1 MSMDFNATVARLLN
15 AHDLGQLTGLP
26 SADATAL
33 LGADH
38 GITMTEAYALALELR
53 SKRIARGERAV
64 GYKIGFTNRNI
75 WATYGVHAPVWSTVW
90 ARGLHYAS
98 HSILSTLSLENPI
111 KTSASKIEP
120 EVVFSFKQPPHP
132 GMTDAQL
139 ADCLEWAAFGFEIVH
154 CHYENW
160 KFTAPDA
167 VIDFGLHAHLF
178 VGEPVPLNG
187 SLAAARSLSQ
197 LNVSLLCDGEVK
209 DYGVGSNVL
218 DGPFEALKHF
228 VNEITQ
234 MEGAPAL
241 KAGDVVTTGT
251 LTGAW
256 PLHAAQRWSVQIE
269 NAPLRGFE
277 LQITA

>member
-1 MSMDFNATVARLLN
+1 MSLDFNATVTRMLKAL
-15 AHDLGQLTGLP
+15 DEGQVTSLP
-26 SADATAL
+26 SAEAIAL

-38 GITMTEAYALALELR
+38 GLTMTEAYALALELR
-53 SKRIARGERAV
+53 SKRIARGERPV

-75 WATYGVHAPVWSTVW
+75 WEKYGVHGPVWGTVW
-90 ARGLHYAS
+90 AAGFHRAA
-98 HSILSTLSLENPI
+98 HSIPSTLSLGKPI
-111 KTSASKIEP
+111 ITSAAQIEP
-120 EVVFSFKQPPHP
+120 EVVFGFKHAPRAA
-132 GMTDAQL
+132 MTDAQL

-154 CHYENW
+154 CHYANW
-160 KFTAPDA
+160 QFTPPDT

-197 LNVSLLCDGEVK
+197 IKLSLLCDGEVK
-209 DYGVGSNVL
+209 DHGLGSNVL

-228 VNEITQ
+228 VNEIASLD
-234 MEGAPAL
+234 GAPVL

-256 PLHAAQRWSVQIE
+256 PAPAGQRWQVQIE
-269 NAPLRGFE
+269 GTPLKGFE
-277 LQITA
+277 LQVTA

>member
-1 MSMDFNATVARLLN
+1 MSLDFNATVTRMLKAL
-15 AHDLGQLTGLP
+15 DEGQLTSLP
-26 SADATAL
+26 SAEAIAL

-38 GITMTEAYALALELR
+38 GLTMTEAYALALELR

-75 WATYGVHAPVWSTVW
+75 WATYGVHAPVWGTVW
-90 ARGLHYAS
+90 ERGLHRAA
-98 HSILSTLSLENPI
+98 HSIPSTLSLGKPMI
-111 KTSASKIEP
+111 TLAAQIEP
-120 EVVFSFKQPPHP
+120 EVVFAFKQAPRAS
-132 GMTDAQL
+132 MNEAQL

-154 CHYENW
+154 CHFANW
-160 KFTAPDA
+160 KFTPPDT

-187 SLAAARSLSQ
+187 SLAAAKSLSHIK
-197 LNVSLLCDGEVK
+197 VALLCDGEVK
-209 DYGVGSNVL
+209 DQGIGSNVL

-228 VNEITQ
+228 VNEISSLD
-234 MEGAPAL
+234 GAPAL

-256 PLHAAQRWSVQIE
+256 PVQAGERWSVQIE
-269 NAPLRGFE
+269 GAPLKGFE
-277 LQITA
+277 LVVTA